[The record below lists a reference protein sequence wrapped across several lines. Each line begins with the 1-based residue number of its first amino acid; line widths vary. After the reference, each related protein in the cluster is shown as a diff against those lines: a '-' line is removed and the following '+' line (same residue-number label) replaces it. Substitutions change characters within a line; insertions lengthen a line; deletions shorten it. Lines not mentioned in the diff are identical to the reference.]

1 MKNVTRILRIYGAA
15 VLGLSCSLAAAQAP
29 GLSVE
34 VSGCR
39 TPEEVGQRVDAS
51 SRAWARNLSKLT
63 EAARLARARAGLYD
77 ASLPFSMPT
86 VARLRYQGRAPVFGL
101 GSPGR
106 SGPRGRGPNPITLVF
121 DNAGPRV
128 FPTAY
133 RDLLQSVLTAAA
145 PTIGLVFGDP
155 SVGGNVRVRN
165 YDADI
170 GDRDAVAGGVFLPD
184 NGFGEAEIRFPV
196 YTNSEAAAVN
206 FLHTLLLAYLGPN
219 AYAFDA
225 FQEGLVR
232 GSTMRIART
241 PGAMPGGLSA
251 GQIDQVLENT
261 YDVGSF
267 YDWYNQRALGGPR
280 FIAPNLADVPLP
292 AGGSLGGIYLLRYQM
307 AGTAW
312 QKALVEYPAFAA
324 SFNQAVYAQPG
335 LAGDVPGLIA
345 LGQTVIDSF
354 GGAGASLEGLSFAE
368 WFRRQH
374 ILETKLTY
382 GPKLLVQP
390 VPITTGLGG
399 NDFGV
404 FDVQATYFDTA
415 SNADETLLSG
425 VSFPIFWEN
434 DFNRVF
440 PSAQEDRMDIAGAF
454 GSVAPNF
461 PDLSGGV
468 PYRVAIDLP
477 VQDLI
482 ARAYV
487 PAGSIATAS
496 NPTPNDFYGTV
507 VGLGATGGATGRVR
521 LSFGATTIDTIPIQN
536 GAFGARIDTA
546 AYLGNQRLLVEV
558 VRTQG
563 GLDTVVL
570 SRRVN
575 KGPGPLALD
584 LRVAGDGSYA
594 VPGGLPKGMSMLGV
608 TIDPYSSDLAA
619 ILGISESQILAAR
632 YNQSRAAYDLFPSLG
647 PLRQGHAFFIRSPIT
662 QPGFTLHGRTSPGTP
677 IAVALRPGWNM
688 VANPLTETVPTSRI
702 RVVRAADFPR
712 TYSEAVGTDI
722 GTDFFTFQPGP
733 PDAATG
739 SPETGTMVAATQF
752 EPGKGYFVRVLAAEG
767 ATLLFSP
774 QSPLAAGG
782 AGRARSVPIPA
793 PGGWS
798 MKLSF
803 SDSLQS
809 ASAILGQRSNA
820 SRGVDLRE
828 DGGIPPGIGGF
839 QAWIDNGTPLYRDV
853 RPLEP
858 TVYRMRLEGLR
869 PRKRIRLS
877 FEMLEGTLR
886 EFEIYDPVLRRW
898 KELEPDD
905 TFTFTPQ
912 QAQGWLDV
920 RVTRRGLR

>member
-1 MKNVTRILRIYGAA
+1 MNNVSRILRLLGASALVA
-15 VLGLSCSLAAAQAP
+15 VCTVASAQDP
-29 GLSVE
+29 GLAVE

-39 TPEEVGQRVDAS
+39 TAEQVGQRVDAS
-51 SRAWARNLSKLT
+51 ARAFARNLAKLT
-63 EAARLARARAGLYD
+63 EAARAARAKAGLYD
-77 ASLPFSMPT
+77 EAIPFSMPT
-86 VARLRYQGRAPVFGL
+86 VARLRYQGRAPVY
-101 GSPGR
+101 
-106 SGPRGRGPNPITLVF
+106 GPARPTFLGRGPSPITLVF
-121 DNAGPRV
+121 DNTGTRV

-133 RDLLQSVLTAAA
+133 RDLLASVLSSAA
-145 PTIGLVFGDP
+145 PTIGIVFGNP
-155 SVGGNVRVRN
+155 SVGGVVHVRN

-206 FLHTLLLAYLGPN
+206 FLHTLLLAYLGPS
-219 AYAFDA
+219 AYGFDA

-232 GSTMRIART
+232 ASAMRIART
-241 PGAMPGGLSA
+241 PGAMPAGLSSA
-251 GQIDQVLENT
+251 QIDQVLENT
-261 YDVGSF
+261 YDVGTF

-280 FIAPNLADVPLP
+280 FIAPNLFDVPLP

-307 AGTAW
+307 AGSAW

-324 SFNQAVYAQPG
+324 SFNQAFYAMPG
-335 LAGDVPGLIA
+335 LASDVPGLVA
-345 LGQTVIDSF
+345 LGQQVIDSF
-354 GGAGASLEGLSFAE
+354 GGAGSTLEGLPFAE

-390 VPITTGLGG
+390 VPIATGLGG

-404 FDVQATYFDTA
+404 FDVQATYFDTD
-415 SNADETLLSG
+415 SNANETLLSG
-425 VSFPIFWEN
+425 VSFPIFWES

-461 PDLSGGV
+461 PDLNAGA

-487 PAGSIATAS
+487 PAGAVATAS

-507 VGLGATGGATGRVR
+507 VGLGLATGDTGRVR

-536 GAFGARIDTA
+536 GAFGTRIATG

-558 VRTQG
+558 VRTRG

-584 LRVAGDGSYA
+584 LRVEGDGSYA
-594 VPGGLPKGMSMLGV
+594 LPGGLPKGMSLVGIA
-608 TIDPYSSDLAA
+608 IDPYSSDLATV
-619 ILGISESQILAAR
+619 LGVPENQILAGR
-632 YNQSRAAYDLFPSLG
+632 YNQAHASYDLFPTLG
-647 PLRQGHAFFIRSPIT
+647 PFRQGHSFFVRLPAA
-662 QPGFTLHGRTSPGTP
+662 QPGFTLQGRTSPGTP

-688 VANPLTETVPTSRI
+688 IADPLLETVPTSRV

-712 TYSEAVGTDI
+712 TYGEAAGVEI

-733 PDAATG
+733 PDAASG
-739 SPETGTMVAATQF
+739 APETGTLVAATQF

-767 ATLLFSP
+767 ATLLFTPQTPLGPGSP
-774 QSPLAAGG
+774 
-782 AGRARSVPIPA
+782 GRTASANPIPH
-793 PGGWS
+793 PETWS
-798 MKLSF
+798 MKLTF
-803 SDSLQS
+803 DDRLQR
-809 ASAILGQRSNA
+809 ASVILGQRQGA
-820 SRGVDLRE
+820 SRGVDWRE
-828 DGGIPPGIGGF
+828 DGAIPPGIGGF
-839 QAWIDNGTPLYRDV
+839 QAWVDGGSRLYRDV
-853 RPLEP
+853 RPVEP
-858 TVYRMRLEGLR
+858 TVYRVQLEGLR
-869 PRKRIRLS
+869 VRKVIRLS
-877 FEMLEGTLR
+877 FEMLEGDLR
-886 EFEIYDPVLRRW
+886 EFDVYDPVLRRW
-898 KELEPDD
+898 KELEPDGG
-905 TFTFTPQ
+905 FQFTPQ
-912 QAQGWLDV
+912 QSQSWIDV
-920 RVTRRGLR
+920 RITRRGIR

>member
-1 MKNVTRILRIYGAA
+1 MKHVSALTRILAAAALGVAAA
-15 VLGLSCSLAAAQAP
+15 VASAQAP
-29 GLSVE
+29 GLPVE

-39 TPEEVGQRVDAS
+39 TAEQVGQRVDAA
-51 SRAWARNLSKLT
+51 SRAFARTLSQLT
-63 EAARLARARAGLYD
+63 EAARAARARAGLYD
-77 ASLPFSMPT
+77 ASVPFSMPT
-86 VARLRYQGRAPVFGL
+86 VARLEYQGRPPVYSSARPVW
-101 GSPGR
+101 SPL
-106 SGPRGRGPNPITLVF
+106 SGRGPNPITLVF
-121 DNAGPRV
+121 DNTGPRV

-145 PTIGLVFGDP
+145 PTIGIVFGDP
-155 SVGGNVRVRN
+155 SVGGTVRVRN

-170 GDRDAVAGGVFLPD
+170 GDRDAVAGGVFLPN

-206 FLHTLLLAYLGPN
+206 FLHTLLLAYLGPT
-219 AYAFDA
+219 AYGFDA

-232 GSTMRIART
+232 AATMRIART

-251 GQIDQVLENT
+251 GQIEQVLENT

-280 FIAPNLADVPLP
+280 FIAPNLVNVPLP

-307 AGTAW
+307 AGSAW
-312 QKALVEYPAFAA
+312 QKVLVGYPAFAA

-335 LAGDVPGLIA
+335 LANDVPGLIA
-345 LGQTVIDSF
+345 LGQQVVDSF
-354 GGAGASLEGLSFAE
+354 GGGGSTVEGLPFAE

-390 VPITTGLGG
+390 VPIATGLGG

-404 FDVQATYFDTA
+404 FDVQATYFETA
-415 SNADETLLSG
+415 PSADETLLSG
-425 VSFPIFWEN
+425 VSFPIFWE
-434 DFNRVF
+434 DSFNRVF

-461 PDLSGGV
+461 PDLHGGE

-487 PAGSIATAS
+487 PAGAVATAS

-507 VGLGATGGATGRVR
+507 VGLGLTTGATGRVR
-521 LSFGATTIDTIPIQN
+521 LTFGATTIDTIPIRN
-536 GAFGARIDTA
+536 GAFGVRIGTS

-558 VRTQG
+558 IRTQG
-563 GLDTVVL
+563 GLDTVML

-584 LRVAGDGSYA
+584 LRVAGDTVYA
-594 VPGGLPKGMSMLGV
+594 PSGGLPKGISMLGAV
-608 TIDPYSSDLAA
+608 IDPYSSDLSAV
-619 ILGISESQILAAR
+619 LGIPEAQILAAR
-632 YNQSRAAYDLFPSLG
+632 YNQSRAAYDLYPTLG
-647 PLRQGHAFFIRSPIT
+647 PLRQGNALFVRAPAA
-662 QPGFTLHGRTSPGTP
+662 QPAFTLEGRTSPGTA

-688 VANPLTETVPTSRI
+688 IANPLPETVPTSRV

-712 TYSEAVGTDI
+712 TFAEALGNEL

-733 PDAATG
+733 PDAASG
-739 SPETGTMVAATQF
+739 APETGTLVAATQF

-767 ATLLFSP
+767 ASLLFTP
-774 QSPLAAGG
+774 QTPLLP
-782 AGRARSVPIPA
+782 GRTRTAVPVPDA
-793 PGGWS
+793 WS
-798 MKLSF
+798 MELTFDDK
-803 SDSLQS
+803 QQQ
-809 ASAILGQRSNA
+809 ASVILGQRVGA
-820 SRGVDLRE
+820 ARGIDWRE
-828 DGGIPPGIGGF
+828 DGAMAPGIGGF
-839 QAWIDNGTPLYRDV
+839 QAWIDGGAPLYRDV
-853 RPLEP
+853 RPVEP
-858 TVYRMRLEGLR
+858 TVYRVRLEGLR
-869 PRKRIRLS
+869 PRKGIRLT
-877 FEMLEGTLR
+877 FAMLAGDLR
-886 EFEIYDPVLRRW
+886 EFEVYDPVLRRW

-905 TFTFTPQ
+905 DFKFTPLQ
-912 QAQGWLDV
+912 SQSWIDV
-920 RVTRRGLR
+920 RVTRRGIR